1 MISNTE
7 SNNIGRKLIIK
18 QKGNDIVS
26 QTLYID
32 GEFDLKTSSNFN
44 SLWKASSN
52 SLLNIVSSS
61 FTFGG
66 KSLPSGQFAMQG
78 VQVWESTEPLE
89 FTISAHLYMND
100 DAFTDVVAPAMTL
113 INLSLPTKKA
123 SVIGDENGNVKIG
136 TFTINLTT
144 LIPPGPN
151 IDAILRANGSTTS
164 GVDLGDLKSTESKG
178 VFTITIADYVT
189 IPNVIIKG
197 VDAQFSKIL
206 DEEGYPIECELS
218 FEFRTLEIATTDMIN
233 NILSSMRKPTKDDN
247 TQVQ

>member
-1 MISNTE
+1 MILNTISNDR
-7 SNNIGRKLIIK
+7 GRKLKIT
-18 QKGNDIVS
+18 QNGNDIIS

-61 FTFGG
+61 FSFGG

-89 FTISAHLYMND
+89 FTIPAHLYMND
-100 DAFTDVVAPAMTL
+100 DAFTDVVAPAMAL
-113 INLSLPTKKA
+113 VNLSLPTKSK
-123 SVIGDENGNVKIG
+123 SIIGKDGKINIG
-136 TFTINLTT
+136 TYTINLTT

-151 IDAILRANGSTTS
+151 IEAILQANGSATDDKKFGS
-164 GVDLGDLKSTESKG
+164 LESVKSKG
-178 VFTITIADYVT
+178 VFTVKIADYVT

-197 VDAQFSKIL
+197 VDAQFSKTL
-206 DEEGYPIECELS
+206 DEKGYPIECELS
-218 FEFRTLEIATTDMIN
+218 FEFRTLEIATTDMLD
-233 NILSSMRKPTKDDN
+233 NILESMRKPTNDNN